1 MAFLAALSIPLSMVV
16 PTVAARRTSQQPLVA
31 GFLACYVAG
40 CVCMLAAPRQTAWL
54 SMLLAGIGGGA
65 FPLALT
71 LIGLRTRSAANTAA
85 LSAVTQ
91 SASYLFAGCGPVL
104 VGVLHGATGGWT
116 WPFVLLFAGLVLFA
130 VSGWAAARPRF
141 ADDDI
146 R

>member
-1 MAFLAALSIPLSMVV
+1 
-16 PTVAARRTSQQPLVA
+16 
-31 GFLACYVAG
+31 
-40 CVCMLAAPRQTAWL
+40 
-54 SMLLAGIGGGA
+54 
-65 FPLALT
+65 
-71 LIGLRTRSAANTAA
+71 
-85 LSAVTQ
+85 
-91 SASYLFAGCGPVL
+91 VL

>member
-1 MAFLAALSIPLSMVV
+1 
-16 PTVAARRTSQQPLVA
+16 
-31 GFLACYVAG
+31 
-40 CVCMLAAPRQTAWL
+40 MLAAPRQTAWL

-91 SASYLFAGCGPVL
+91 SAGYLFAGCGPVL

-116 WPFVLLFAGLVLFA
+116 WPFVLLFASLVLFA